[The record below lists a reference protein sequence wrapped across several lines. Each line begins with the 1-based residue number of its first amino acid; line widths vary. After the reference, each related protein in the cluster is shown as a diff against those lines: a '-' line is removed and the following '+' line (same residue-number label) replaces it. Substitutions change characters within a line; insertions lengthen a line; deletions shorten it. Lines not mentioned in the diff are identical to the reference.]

1 MKKIWNYGTSTP
13 IQRIGVIFLVVGL
26 LSLFS
31 WMVKEDLTFDD
42 LFEPYYLP
50 KSRDSLFFHLF
61 FYLIPIGLLM
71 SWGYQI
77 LLNIKRWVFGEKPE
91 RIEPNSEVKLRRS
104 YVPPKKNLHF
114 KNNSAAFE
122 FASSIYNA
130 DLSTGKNFF
139 GIVREKATPKDEQS
153 FFIIE
158 LAGSQENIFVTGI
171 NDKYL
176 ELVNT
181 GNIIYW
187 GLYENFG
194 EKRLL
199 DIQAKGYILATLH
212 PEFNPNDGKWV
223 IKNNLTK

>member
-1 MKKIWNYGTSTP
+1 MKKVWDYGTSTP
-13 IQRIGVIFLVVGL
+13 IQRVGVIFLVIGL

-31 WMVKEDLTFDD
+31 WMIKKDLSFND
-42 LFEPYYLP
+42 LLESYYLP
-50 KSRDSLFFHLF
+50 RSRDSFFFHLF
-61 FYLIPIGLLM
+61 FYFIPLGLLM

-77 LLNIKRWVFGEKPE
+77 LLNIKQWVFGEKPE
-91 RIEPNSEVKLRRS
+91 RIEPKSEVKPRRS

-114 KNNSAAFE
+114 KNNPAAFE
-122 FASSIYNA
+122 FASSIYNP
-130 DLSTGKNFF
+130 DLSIGRNFF
-139 GIVREKATPKDEQS
+139 GIVREKGTPEDEQS